1 MSGEIFLHH
10 YDASPFSQK
19 AIKMLAV
26 KRAAWKSV
34 IHPMIAPK
42 PDSTALTGGYR
53 GTPVMQIGA
62 DVYVDSQRIAEELER
77 RIPAPTLYPGGKGLA
92 HMLTDFGDAYFR
104 SGLEIAIKELS
115 PQWEKDFY
123 KDRDGVFPDIEFSG
137 IGARFGDACARLRS
151 QARLIDEQLADGR
164 DFLMGGAPGLADIQV
179 YVVNWFTRAAF
190 PFVSALHAEFKRLT
204 AWEARMAALGE
215 GGREEAPA
223 AAAHAAARAS
233 STVAVREVD
242 PDDPLG
248 LGAGDL
254 VRIAPV
260 TSARGDT
267 TGRLYRLAADEVAIE
282 PVNADIHSVVL
293 HFPRL
298 GYTVSRA

>member
-1 MSGEIFLHH
+1 MNDTIFLHH

-19 AIKMLAV
+19 AIKMLAI

-42 PDSTALTGGYR
+42 PALTALTGGYR

-77 RIPAPTLYPGGKGLA
+77 RIPSPTLYPGGKGIA
-92 HMLTDFGDAYFR
+92 PMLTDFGDAYFR

-115 PQWEKDFY
+115 PQWDKDFY
-123 KDRDGVFPDIEFSG
+123 KDRDAVFPDIEFSE

-151 QARLIDEQLADGR
+151 QARLIDDQLTDGR
-164 DFLMGGAPGLADIQV
+164 HYLMGREPGLADIQV

-190 PFVSALHAEFKRLT
+190 PFVKKLHAEFHRLP

-215 GGREEAPA
+215 GAREETA
-223 AAAHAAARAS
+223 ADAAHAAARAA
-233 STVAVREVD
+233 TTTTKREID
-242 PDDPLG
+242 ADDPLG
-248 LGAGDL
+248 LQLGEL
-254 VRIAPV
+254 VKVSPV
-260 TSARGDT
+260 TSARGDSA
-267 TGRLYRLAADEVAIE
+267 GRLYRLTADEVAIE
-282 PVNADIHSVVL
+282 PTDATIPGVVL

-298 GYTVSRA
+298 GYAVARA